1 MTTAYIAAR
10 MPLDVAREVEARY
23 DAGCRKFVLS
33 ALDGGGMLDLERLGA
48 ARYAAGLQAE
58 VEVEV
63 EGQSSPAGASEG
75 SGVVTPEVAR
85 AR

>member
-1 MTTAYIAAR
+1 VKAAYITAR
-10 MPLDVAREVEARY
+10 MPGDVAHEVEAGY
-23 DAGCRKFVLS
+23 EGGCRKFVLR

-58 VEVEV
+58 VEVE
-63 EGQSSPAGASEG
+63 GQSSAAGASVG
-75 SGVVTPEVAR
+75 SGVVTPGVAR

>member
-1 MTTAYIAAR
+1 MTVAYITAR
-10 MPLDVAREVEARY
+10 TPVDVAREVETLY
-23 DAGCRKFVLS
+23 NAGCRRFVVR

-48 ARYAAGLQAE
+48 ARYAAGLHA
-58 VEVEV
+58 EVEV
-63 EGQSSPAGASEG
+63 EGQSSPAGASVG

>member
-1 MTTAYIAAR
+1 VTAAYITAR
-10 MPLDVAREVEARY
+10 IPADVAREVEAMY
-23 DAGCRKFVLS
+23 LAGCRKFVLR

-58 VEVEV
+58 VEVE
-63 EGQSSPAGASEG
+63 GQSSPAGSSVAA
-75 SGVVTPEVAR
+75 GVVTPEVAR

>member
-10 MPLDVAREVEARY
+10 MPLDVAREVEAGY
-23 DAGCRKFVLS
+23 EAGCRKFVLS

-58 VEVEV
+58 VVV

-75 SGVVTPEVAR
+75 SAVVTPEVAR

>member
-1 MTTAYIAAR
+1 MRTAYIAAR
-10 MPLDVAREVEARY
+10 FPADVAREVETRY
-23 DAGCRKFVLS
+23 QAGCRKFVLR

-58 VEVEV
+58 VVV
-63 EGQSSPAGASEG
+63 EGQSSPAGASVG

>member
-1 MTTAYIAAR
+1 MTTAYIVAR
-10 MPLDVAREVEARY
+10 LPVDVAREVETLY
-23 DAGCRKFVLS
+23 SAGCRRFVLS

-58 VEVEV
+58 VEVE
-63 EGQSSPAGASEG
+63 GQSSPAGASAG

>member
-1 MTTAYIAAR
+1 MTTTYVVAR
-10 MPLDVAREVEARY
+10 MPVDVAREVEASY
-23 DAGCRKFVLS
+23 AAGCRKFVLR

-58 VEVEV
+58 VVV
-63 EGQSSPAGASEG
+63 EGQSSPAGASDG

>member
-1 MTTAYIAAR
+1 MTTVYITAR
-10 MPLDVAREVEARY
+10 NPVDVAREVEALY
-23 DAGCRKFVLS
+23 NAGCRKFVLS

-58 VEVEV
+58 VDV
-63 EGQSSPAGASEG
+63 EGQSSPAGASAG
-75 SGVVTPEVAR
+75 SFVATPEVAR

>member
-1 MTTAYIAAR
+1 MTVAYITAR
-10 MPLDVAREVEARY
+10 IPADVAREVETMY
-23 DAGCRKFVLS
+23 QAGCRKFVLR
-33 ALDGGGMLDLERLGA
+33 AFDGGGMLDLERLGA
-48 ARYAAGLQAE
+48 ARYAAGLQA
-58 VEVEV
+58 EVEV

>member
-1 MTTAYIAAR
+1 VTPRYITARI
-10 MPLDVAREVEARY
+10 PVDVAREVETLY
-23 DAGCRKFVLS
+23 KAGCRNFVLS

-58 VEVEV
+58 VEVE
-63 EGQSSPAGASEG
+63 GQSSPAGAPG
-75 SGVVTPEVAR
+75 ASGAVTPEIAR

>member
-10 MPLDVAREVEARY
+10 VPVDVAREVETRHRE
-23 DAGCRKFVLS
+23 GCRKFALR

-58 VEVEV
+58 VEVE
-63 EGQSSPAGASEG
+63 GQSSPAGASEG
-75 SGVVTPEVAR
+75 SGVVTPAVAR